1 MPPGMGMGMGMGMN
15 MNDSMD
21 LNKDVEFIS
30 EQQTI
35 EVYPSTFPIYLS
47 SWGPTCVCFSPRLR
61 H

>member
-1 MPPGMGMGMGMGMN
+1 MGMGMGMN